1 MAKTNSPPA
10 PTIPLDL
17 WRELYQAAA
26 RFQLLAPWQ
35 WMDDIHIF
43 GVNNEHGVRL
53 LTVLGGMGEV
63 FGLASYRGS
72 AGANFLLRL
81 RRAEFAPESP
91 DARFYQDALL
101 VDFVPG
107 KDLRKA
113 ERAIIQQ
120 IDFQP
125 LTRKPRLFPEFQ
137 SHKPGYVPWFIDETE
152 ARLLLDD
159 LRKAVP
165 FAELLRTNLAV
176 YDSRQENEFPFLP
189 ASGSEPLTLDQFE
202 WHTISPVPPPADPP
216 VDTHAF
222 DLPPLL
228 ALPQPPQSAWE
239 LTAFYAPLPI
249 GEPPRPYFPKT
260 ALGVDAAT
268 GMILAFQLTGPE
280 QTMAQTAACG
290 LIQSIQA
297 SGYRP
302 AAVKLDSINLIRAL
316 QPLADALGTKLLQ
329 AKSLPMAN
337 EARCSL
343 EAFSRR
349 S

>member
-1 MAKTNSPPA
+1 MAKKNTPPV

-26 RFQLLAPWQ
+26 SFQLLAPWQ
-35 WMDDIHIF
+35 WMDDTHVF

-53 LTVLGGMGEV
+53 LAVLGNMGEV

-91 DARFYQDALL
+91 DTGFYQDALL
-101 VDFVPG
+101 VDFVPR
-107 KDLRKA
+107 KDLRK
-113 ERAIIQQ
+113 EDRAIIQQ
-120 IDFQP
+120 VDFQP
-125 LTRKPRLFPEFQ
+125 PVRKPKLFPEFQ
-137 SHKPGYVPWFIDETE
+137 SHKPGYVPWFIDEAE
-152 ARLLLDD
+152 ACLLLDD

-176 YDSRQENEFPFLP
+176 YDPRQENEFPFFP
-189 ASGSEPLTLDQFE
+189 ASVAEPLTLDQFE
-202 WHTISPVPPPADPP
+202 WHTISAVPPPADPP
-216 VDTHAF
+216 IDTHAF

-228 ALPQPPQSAWE
+228 ALPQPPNTAWE
-239 LTAFYAPLPI
+239 LTAFYAPMPI

-268 GMILAFQLTGPE
+268 GMILAFQIAGPDH
-280 QTMAQTAACG
+280 TMAQAAARG
-290 LIQSIQA
+290 LVQSIQA

-302 AAVKLDSINLIRAL
+302 AAIKMDSINLIRAL
-316 QPLADALGTKLLQ
+316 QPLTSALGAELLQ

-337 EARCSL
+337 EARRSL
-343 EAFSRR
+343 EAFNRR

>member
-1 MAKTNSPPA
+1 MANKKSPPA

-26 RFQLLAPWQ
+26 SFQLLAPWQ
-35 WMDDIHIF
+35 WMDDTHVF
-43 GVNNEHGVRL
+43 GINNEHGVRL
-53 LTVLGGMGEV
+53 VTVLGNMGEV

-81 RRAEFAPESP
+81 RSGQFAPESP

-101 VDFVPG
+101 VDFVLR
-107 KDLRKA
+107 KDLRKE

-125 LTRKPRLFPEFQ
+125 PVRKPKLFPEFQ
-137 SHKPGYVPWFIDETE
+137 SHKPGYVPWCIDEAE

-165 FAELLRTNLAV
+165 FAELLRTNLTL
-176 YDSRQENEFPFLP
+176 YDSHQENEFPFFP
-189 ASGSEPLTLDQFE
+189 ASVSEPLTLDQFE

-216 VDTHAF
+216 ADTNAF

-228 ALPQPPQSAWE
+228 ALPQPPESAWE
-239 LTAFYAPLPI
+239 LTAFYSPTPV
-249 GEPPRPYFPKT
+249 GEPPRPYYPKL

-268 GMILAFQLTGPE
+268 GMILAFQLAAPD
-280 QTMAQTAACG
+280 QTMAQAAARG

-297 SGYRP
+297 SGHRP
-302 AAVKLDSINLIRAL
+302 AVIKLDCINLMRAL
-316 QPLADALGTKLLQ
+316 QPLANALGAELSQ
-329 AKSLPMAN
+329 ARSLPMAN
-337 EARCSL
+337 EARRAL
-343 EAFSRR
+343 EAFGRQF
-349 S
+349 